1 MEQKDINPV
10 ELQEQYSDIILVL
23 DKEKKN
29 RGSKSIDEKGE
40 LETVSPTKNGSQF
53 MQVDRHGDFF
63 SNFFKNF
70 IQQLKNPT
78 RYTFFHVPAD
88 LAIEKAKEIQ
98 KHINTPTTEGAKV
111 LQQHEIKQMQNRKA
125 KRS

>member
-1 MEQKDINPV
+1 
-10 ELQEQYSDIILVL
+10 
-23 DKEKKN
+23 
-29 RGSKSIDEKGE
+29 
-40 LETVSPTKNGSQF
+40 

-111 LQQHEIKQMQNRKA
+111 LQQHEIKQMQNRESK
-125 KRS
+125 KKLNPQLLKPNKMIIVTDRNKLIGKQ